1 MVAGTTFAQSGHFT
15 ELDNGHDFYA
25 PQSFVAKDGRRI
37 VIGWMDMWES
47 PMPSKREGWAGCM
60 TLARELS
67 ECNGKLLQRPVHEA
81 ESLRQQHQSISP
93 RTISNKYVLQ
103 ENAQAV
109 EIQLQWA
116 LKNSDAEHYGLQ
128 LGTGMRLY
136 IDNQSERLVLW
147 RYYPHENLDGYRSI
161 PSRSVTRSP

>member
-1 MVAGTTFAQSGHFT
+1 
-15 ELDNGHDFYA
+15 
-25 PQSFVAKDGRRI
+25 
-37 VIGWMDMWES
+37 MWES

-67 ECNGKLLQRPVHEA
+67 ESNGKLLQRRFTKLSRYA
-81 ESLRQQHQSISP
+81 SSINLSP

-136 IDNQSERLVLW
+136 IDNQSGATCFVAVLPT
-147 RYYPHENLDGYRSI
+147 REFRRI
-161 PSRSVTRSP
+161 P

>member
-1 MVAGTTFAQSGHFT
+1 
-15 ELDNGHDFYA
+15 
-25 PQSFVAKDGRRI
+25 
-37 VIGWMDMWES
+37 
-47 PMPSKREGWAGCM
+47 M

-67 ECNGKLLQRPVHEA
+67 ESNGKLLQRPVHEA
-81 ESLRQQHQSISP
+81 ESLRQQHQSVSP

-136 IDNQSERLVLW
+136 IDNQSDSSRNRWTSLRKCSARSTERLISRL
-147 RYYPHENLDGYRSI
+147 PGLPRSI
-161 PSRSVTRSP
+161 AAAVSTEATMG